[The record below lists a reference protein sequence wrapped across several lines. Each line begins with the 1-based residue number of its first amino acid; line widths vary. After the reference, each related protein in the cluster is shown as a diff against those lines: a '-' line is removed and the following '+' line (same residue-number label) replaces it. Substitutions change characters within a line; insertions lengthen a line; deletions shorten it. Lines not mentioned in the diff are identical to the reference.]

1 MAEDP
6 RPRTLPLPLDAPA
19 GTAAP
24 CVSSPSP
31 PPAAGLWP
39 SPPVGQNTPM
49 NANEAAVPSADAAAR
64 AIVYEQPLN
73 ERMRNFL
80 RLDFLYQQA
89 VHHHTKSDPWST
101 RAAVQALLEIL
112 AITQRG
118 DVRGEVLKE
127 LERQMALLAT
137 YNTRPGVDTS
147 RLRVLLTKLHRMRE
161 ELASVGALF
170 MQKLRDSEF
179 LNAVKHR
186 STIPGGTCE
195 FDLPD
200 YTHWLSQPD
209 EIRGADFAHW
219 LAVIR
224 PLGDA
229 VGELLWMT
237 RGQGKSR
244 PEVAPG
250 GVFHLQLDRDV
261 PAQLIRIA
269 LPAGTD
275 IYPEISGSHY
285 RCSVRF
291 LVWQDANTRPI
302 QTTEDVRFTLT
313 TCT

>member
-1 MAEDP
+1 
-6 RPRTLPLPLDAPA
+6 
-19 GTAAP
+19 
-24 CVSSPSP
+24 
-31 PPAAGLWP
+31 
-39 SPPVGQNTPM
+39 M
-49 NANEAAVPSADAAAR
+49 NAHEAVVPTADAAPR
-64 AIVYEQPLN
+64 VSIYEQPLN

-89 VHHHTKSDPWST
+89 VHHHTRADSWST
-101 RAAVQALLEIL
+101 RAAVGALLEIL

-118 DVRGEVLKE
+118 DVRSEVLKE
-127 LERQMALLAT
+127 LERQMAQLSAF
-137 YNTRPGVDTS
+137 NTRPGVDNV
-147 RLRVLLTKLHRMRE
+147 RLRILLTKLHRMRE
-161 ELASVGALF
+161 DLSTVGALF
-170 MQKLRDSEF
+170 MQRLRDSEF
-179 LNAVKHR
+179 LNAIKHR

-200 YTHWLSQPD
+200 YTHWLNQPD

-237 RGQGKSR
+237 REQGRTR
-244 PEVAPG
+244 PETAPA
-250 GVFHLQLDRDV
+250 GVFHLALDRDV
-261 PAQLIRIA
+261 PTQMIRIA

-275 IYPEISGSHY
+275 LYPEISGSHY

-291 LVWQDANTRPI
+291 LVWQGADTRPV
-302 QTTEDVRFTLT
+302 QTTEDVVFSLT

>member
-1 MAEDP
+1 
-6 RPRTLPLPLDAPA
+6 
-19 GTAAP
+19 
-24 CVSSPSP
+24 
-31 PPAAGLWP
+31 
-39 SPPVGQNTPM
+39 M
-49 NANEAAVPSADAAAR
+49 NANEAVVPSADAAAR
-64 AIVYEQPLN
+64 VIAFEQPLN

-101 RAAVQALLEIL
+101 RAAVGSLLEIL
-112 AITQRG
+112 AMTQRG
-118 DVRGEVLKE
+118 DVRSEVLKE
-127 LERQMALLAT
+127 LERQMAQLSSFS
-137 YNTRPGVDTS
+137 TRPGVDTQ

-161 ELASVGALF
+161 ELANVGALF
-170 MQKLRDSEF
+170 MQRLRDSEF
-179 LNAVKHR
+179 LNSIKHR

-200 YTHWLSQPD
+200 YTHWLNQPD

-229 VGELLWMT
+229 VSELLWVT
-237 RGQGKSR
+237 REQGRSR
-244 PEVAPG
+244 PEVAKG
-250 GVFHLQLDRDV
+250 GVFHLTLDRDV
-261 PAQLIRIA
+261 PTQIIRIS

-291 LVWQDANTRPI
+291 LLWQDAEHRPV

-313 TCT
+313 ACT

>member
-1 MAEDP
+1 
-6 RPRTLPLPLDAPA
+6 
-19 GTAAP
+19 
-24 CVSSPSP
+24 
-31 PPAAGLWP
+31 
-39 SPPVGQNTPM
+39 M
-49 NANEAAVPSADAAAR
+49 NANEAAVPSASAATR

-89 VHHHTKSDPWST
+89 VHHHTKADPWST
-101 RAAVQALLEIL
+101 RAAVSSLLEIL

-127 LERQMALLAT
+127 LERQMGQLAT
-137 YNTRPGVDTS
+137 FNTRPGVDS
-147 RLRVLLTKLHRMRE
+147 ARLRVLLTKLHRMRE
-161 ELASVGALF
+161 ELGSVGALF

-179 LNAVKHR
+179 LNAIKHR

-200 YTHWLSQPD
+200 YTHWLNLPD
-209 EIRGADFAHW
+209 EVRGADFAHW

-237 RGQGKSR
+237 REQARSK

-250 GVFHLQLDRDV
+250 GVFHLALDRDV
-261 PAQLIRIA
+261 PAQMIRIM

-285 RCSVRF
+285 RCSLRF
-291 LVWQDANTRPI
+291 LVWQDAGSRPV
-302 QTTEDVRFTLT
+302 QTTEDVHFTLA